1 MATSQ
6 TEIES
11 RAVELSTEAFEAFCD
26 DISGMFG
33 VDMGCEQDE
42 VCVETVKGL
51 KKRFKKLVVVNSV
64 KAEGALEGTFQLIFD
79 QGGLFILPGVIV
91 MLPEQKILEEIE
103 KDSIKD
109 IESMNAAVKEAGN
122 MLVGAWDRVFHEGLD
137 GHGRFAQS
145 DTFIGAAWDKPE
157 ETIGLAGDE
166 EFVFVPYE
174 ITIKPYPA
182 FKCGVIFPK
191 TIFKPTS
198 ESDVEE
204 AVSAEEK
211 TQEKTETGQ
220 VTATE
225 EKPAAAEKVESEES
239 DVAQEDASEKP
250 EPQESAVEEA
260 VAEEGSKETVET
272 DESASAD
279 KPEPAKEKPEAKE
292 AGDKKESAAEEKPE
306 AAVEQTSD
314 DVDTNVAESV
324 AEKETTLPAKS
335 EERPISETIR
345 KMTDAAAVLPGES
358 NHISLAMCAKD
369 VMEKEIVWGSGEDS
383 VEQVLAKMQQADVG
397 YIMVGQD
404 GVLEGIV
411 SKSDLTGA
419 VSPYLRPVFAK
430 WRRPLDDATLQI
442 KIKWIMSRPVNTIK
456 PDMSLEAI
464 MENMCRFGQRA
475 LPVMDEQDKVQG
487 LVTMFGI
494 LQALL
499 GGNPNIS
506 SADKTPQAPP
516 ST

>member
-11 RAVELSTEAFEAFCD
+11 RAIELSAEAFKAFCD

-51 KKRFKKLVVVNSV
+51 KERFKKLVAVNSV
-64 KAEGALEGTFQLIFD
+64 KAEGALEGTFQLVFD
-79 QGGLFILPGVIV
+79 QGGLFTLSGVIV
-91 MLPEQKILEEIE
+91 MLPEQRILEEIG

-109 IESMNAAVKEAGN
+109 VESMNAAVKEASN
-122 MLVGAWDRVFHEGLD
+122 MLVGAWDRVFHERLD

-191 TIFKPTS
+191 TIFEPTS

-211 TQEKTETGQ
+211 TREKTEAEQ
-220 VTATE
+220 VTAAE
-225 EKPAAAEKVESEES
+225 EKVAAEKVASEES

-260 VAEEGSKETVET
+260 AAEEGSKETVET

-279 KPEPAKEKPEAKE
+279 KPEPTGEKPEAKE
-292 AGDKKESAAEEKPE
+292 AGDEKESAAEEEPE
-306 AAVEQTSD
+306 AAFEQTSD

-324 AEKETTLPAKS
+324 AEEETTPPAEG

-358 NHISLAMCAKD
+358 DHISLAMCAKD
-369 VMEKEIVWGSGEDS
+369 IMEKEIVWGSGEDS
-383 VEQVLAKMQQADVG
+383 VEQVLTKMQQADVG
-397 YIMVGQD
+397 YMMVGQD

-419 VSPYLRPVFAK
+419 VSPYLRPTFAK

-464 MENMCRFGQRA
+464 MENMCRFAQRA
-475 LPVMDEQDKVQG
+475 LPVMDEQGKVQG

-506 SADKTPQAPP
+506 SAGKTPQVPP
-516 ST
+516 LT